1 MDAASTVSKKRQ
13 RAEPQ
18 ELESRAFKDGAI
30 YLYRR
35 AEYKKPTWYIRLKIP
50 GAKGYVW
57 KSSRSTDEYVAYKVA
72 EDLYNQSL
80 VKVLSG
86 GKLNSK
92 RIADALNAYIVQHE
106 PEQDRLSIRYKILF
120 AKRLIPIF
128 KSRTFGELDTSLV
141 SEVLDKLG
149 ENSKR
154 KSLSPNTIKRLLAD
168 LRHFLN
174 WAIEQGYADTLPKF
188 PKIRDDQ
195 NRRPHFDDADWSTLT
210 RYMGTFVRKA
220 HGSVRRDRVLLVNY
234 VLILANT
241 GIRVGEARNLKWR
254 DIRPITTPDGTET
267 VALVV
272 KGKTGMREVVART
285 SDVKKW
291 FNNILTER
299 KTDLGEEGSDL
310 RNARAVPPD
319 TYVFCNRDGVP
330 IGSFKKSFATL
341 LNDAGVEFD
350 TFGNKRTLY
359 SLRHTYATFRL
370 HEGVNQYVLAR
381 NMGTSV
387 AMLEQFYG
395 HTSNIISADELM
407 KTSYRKASKESRRR
421 DETPDALGWLTT

>member
-1 MDAASTVSKKRQ
+1 MDSAGTLPKDGN
-13 RAEPQ
+13 RATPSV
-18 ELESRAFKDGAI
+18 LESKTFKDGAI

-57 KSSRSTDEYVAYKVA
+57 KSSGSTDEYAAYKVA

-86 GKLNSK
+86 AKLNSK
-92 RIADALNAYIVQHE
+92 RISDALNAYISQHE
-106 PEQDRLSIRYKILF
+106 REQQRLSIHYKILF

-128 KSRTFGELDTSLV
+128 KSRTFDELDTALV
-141 SEVLDKLG
+141 SEVLDKLDQ
-149 ENSKR
+149 NSKR
-154 KSLSPNTIKRLLAD
+154 KALSPNTIKRLLAD

-174 WAIEQGYADTLPKF
+174 WAIEQGYIDTLPKF

-195 NRRPHFDDADWSTLT
+195 NRRPHFDGKDWGTLT
-210 RYMGTFVRKA
+210 LYMGTFVRKA
-220 HGSVRRDRVLLVNY
+220 HGSVRRDRMLLVNHA
-234 VLILANT
+234 LILANT

-254 DIRPITTPDGTET
+254 DIRPITTADGTET
-267 VALVV
+267 VAMVV

-291 FNNILTER
+291 FNSILTER
-299 KTDLGEEGSDL
+299 KTDLGDEGSDL
-310 RNARAVPPD
+310 RNARAVPLD
-319 TYVFCNRDGVP
+319 TFVFCGRDGIP

-341 LNDAGVEFD
+341 LKDAGVEFD

-370 HEGVNQYVLAR
+370 HEGVNQYALAR

-395 HTSNIISADELM
+395 HTSNITSADELM
-407 KTSYRKASKESRRR
+407 KTSTRKVSKSSNKREAK
-421 DETPDALGWLTT
+421 DDLGWLST

>member
-1 MDAASTVSKKRQ
+1 MHAAESPPSTKR
-13 RAEPQ
+13 RAPPKV
-18 ELESRAFKDGAI
+18 LESKTFKDGAI

-35 AEYKKPTWYIRLKIP
+35 AEYKKPTWYIRLKVP

-57 KSSRSTDEYVAYKVA
+57 KSSRSTDEYAAYKVA

-80 VKVLSG
+80 VKVLGG

-92 RIADALNAYIVQHE
+92 RIADALKAYITQFE
-106 PEQDRLSIRYKILF
+106 NEQRLSIRYKVLF
-120 AKRLIPIF
+120 AKRLVPVF
-128 KSRTFGELDTSLV
+128 KTHTFDELDTALILK
-141 SEVLDKLG
+141 VLDRLSDQ
-149 ENSKR
+149 SKR
-154 KSLSPNTIKRLLAD
+154 KTLSPNTIKRLLAD

-174 WAIEQGYADTLPKF
+174 WAIEQGYTNALPKF
-188 PKIRDDQ
+188 PKVRDDQ

-210 RYMGTFVRKA
+210 RYMATFVRKA
-220 HGSVRRDRVLLVNY
+220 HPSVRRDRALLVNF

-254 DIRPITTPDGTET
+254 DLRPIVSPDGTET
-267 VALVV
+267 VALMV
-272 KGKTGMREVVART
+272 KGKTGMREVVSRT

-291 FNNILTER
+291 FNRILDER
-299 KTDLGEEGSDL
+299 KDDLGNENSDL

-319 TYVFCNRDGVP
+319 SYVFCGRDGVP
-330 IGSFKKSFATL
+330 IGSFKKSFARL
-341 LNDAGVEFD
+341 LADAGVEFD
-350 TFGNKRTLY
+350 SYGDRRTLY

-395 HTSNIISADELM
+395 HTSNITSADELM
-407 KTSYRKASKESRRR
+407 KTSYRKGGKSKDQREAK
-421 DETPDALGWLTT
+421 DALGWLSV